1 MKDFVIKNG
10 ALIEYMGEDAS
21 VVIPEGVTRIG
32 NSVFLGCSQLI
43 DVVIP
48 NTVVKIGNSA
58 FFDTGLQR
66 VTIPE
71 SVIEIGES
79 AFGYCQD
86 LMSISVDKNNANY
99 KDIDGNLYSKDGK
112 TLLQYAAGKTESEF
126 MVPDGV
132 CVVGACAFD
141 GAQSLTCI
149 ETPSSV
155 VQIEDHAFTLCENLA
170 NLSILG
176 PKTKISDL
184 ALEGRDDVII
194 LLTEDNDE

>member
-10 ALIEYMGEDAS
+10 ALIEYSGEDAS

-32 NSVFLGCSQLI
+32 NSVFLGCIQLV
-43 DVVIP
+43 DVIIP
-48 NTVVKIGNSA
+48 NTVIKIGNSA

-71 SVIEIGES
+71 SVTDIGEA

-112 TLLQYAAGKTESEF
+112 TLLQYAAGKTETEF
-126 MVPDGV
+126 RVPDGV
-132 CVVGACAFD
+132 CVVGAGSFD

-149 ETPSSV
+149 ETPLSV
-155 VQIEDHAFTLCENLA
+155 VQIEDHAFSLCENLA

-176 PKTKISDL
+176 PKTHISDL